1 MAEDSEEDR
10 PDLRMVKDVVTGYTV
25 RWHEHVSPTN
35 HLVNAASFKDPALL
49 RKALAAG
56 ADPNHV
62 TGYHQATPLHELAR
76 VSPPTFGKRTS
87 AECIAILVEAGA
99 DPNSRDR
106 YDETPLQKYLRLHGQ
121 FPRWYENSLE
131 IVQAFILGGA
141 DVNAPCGNTSIL
153 HLAVIADHAGCVALL
168 LAAGA
173 TVDIEGR
180 YEGYSRPTHL
190 GPGQNYAE
198 CRTPLDFAILH
209 GQNGT
214 RRTWPIL
221 LCAGARVPD
230 LMTTPLG
237 ARCFGDFPRPFPFL
251 QRVVAAGGYKAYAKA
266 VNASLAKLFAP
277 KLPVLPE
284 EIFPRIASFWAH
296 APRTA

>member
-1 MAEDSEEDR
+1 MQRGRSLIRKQVAVRSFERNIGLR

-35 HLVNAASFKDPALL
+35 HLLNAASFKDPALL

-131 IVQAFILGGA
+131 IVQAFILG
-141 DVNAPCGNTSIL
+141 VLTL
-153 HLAVIADHAGCVALL
+153 MRRAG
-168 LAAGA
+168 
-173 TVDIEGR
+173 I
-180 YEGYSRPTHL
+180 
-190 GPGQNYAE
+190 
-198 CRTPLDFAILH
+198 
-209 GQNGT
+209 
-214 RRTWPIL
+214 RRFYIWP
-221 LCAGARVPD
+221 
-230 LMTTPLG
+230 
-237 ARCFGDFPRPFPFL
+237 
-251 QRVVAAGGYKAYAKA
+251 
-266 VNASLAKLFAP
+266 
-277 KLPVLPE
+277 
-284 EIFPRIASFWAH
+284 
-296 APRTA
+296 